1 MLFWDSAIDRRVL
14 VCVLVQLGGKVCA
27 QQTGLFCLHRHVRR
41 LDWITWTVVP
51 RLKDGAFLIGL
62 EREGWWSKWVMSGG

>member
-27 QQTGLFCLHRHVRR
+27 QQMGLFCLHRHVRR
-41 LDWITWTVVP
+41 LDWI
-51 RLKDGAFLIGL
+51 
-62 EREGWWSKWVMSGG
+62 